1 MPKVLLIRPNDFIA
15 DAMVSLVVR
24 LGLEAL
30 RIRTPAELAK
40 ADLAEVVGAVVST
53 AVTSTMPMSFPEAIA
68 SLRRR
73 AQVPLVA
80 TTMLKDEKKALDF
93 VLAEL
98 GNESGFVP
106 FGTTARSPSV
116 LGTPAGVLVLRKDE
130 VEAPTP
136 QLLEVLERHFH
147 RGG

>member
-1 MPKVLLIRPNDFIA
+1 MSKVLLIRPNDFIA

-30 RIRTPAELAK
+30 RIRTPSELAK
-40 ADLAEVVGAVVST
+40 AELAEVVGAVVST
-53 AVTSTMPMSFPEAIA
+53 AVTSTMPMSFAEAVA

-73 AQVPLVA
+73 SQVPLVA
-80 TTMLKDEKKALDF
+80 TTMLKDERKALDF

-98 GNESGFVP
+98 GSTSGFVP
-106 FGTTARSPSV
+106 FAATSLAPRA
-116 LGTPAGVLVLRKDE
+116 LGTSTSVLVLRKDE

-136 QLLEVLERHFH
+136 LTLELLARHFQ
-147 RGG
+147 RGA